1 MLNHWLYRHID
12 NSALCVFRI
21 FFGLLIT
28 LESFGAI
35 LTGWVKQTLVLPS
48 FTFSF
53 INFSWLQPLPG
64 NGMYIYF
71 VIMGVCGIAVMIGYR
86 YRLSMIAFTVL
97 WAGVYFMQKS
107 SYNNHYYL
115 LVLLN
120 LFMCVLPANRY
131 FSLDVKQNPS
141 LLKNSMP
148 NWCRLIIIV
157 QLTIVYVYASLAK
170 LYPDWLDTTVMEILM
185 RNKKD
190 YVLIGDL
197 LQQHWIHTFLAYGGV
212 LFDLLIIPLLLW
224 KPTRK
229 SSFYIAVGFHLFNSI
244 VFQIGIFPYMSLALC
259 VFFFDPKRIQQL
271 FFRNKTYYN
280 KSELVIPK
288 YKSPTIF
295 VLSLFFLIQIGLPLR
310 HWFIK
315 DNVLWTEEAHRLS
328 WRMMLRSK
336 YGVARYTVVDKKTQ
350 EKIIIKL
357 DDYLTKK
364 QKNLASSRPDI
375 IWQFAQYLKNEFSL
389 KDRDIAVYVDCR
401 ISVNGRPLKAFI
413 DNTID
418 LASVQWE
425 PLKHNTWILPSNQD
439 YFTE

>member
-1 MLNHWLYRHID
+1 
-12 NSALCVFRI
+12 
-21 FFGLLIT
+21 
-28 LESFGAI
+28 
-35 LTGWVKQTLVLPS
+35 
-48 FTFSF
+48 
-53 INFSWLQPLPG
+53 
-64 NGMYIYF
+64 
-71 VIMGVCGIAVMIGYR
+71 
-86 YRLSMIAFTVL
+86 
-97 WAGVYFMQKS
+97 
-107 SYNNHYYL
+107 
-115 LVLLN
+115 
-120 LFMCVLPANRY
+120 MCFLPANRY

-141 LLKNSMP
+141 LLKHSMP

-157 QLTIVYVYASLAK
+157 QLTIVYVYASAAK

-190 YVLIGDL
+190 YVLIGGL
-197 LQQHWIHTFLAYGGV
+197 LQQPWIHTFLAYGGI

-229 SSFYIAVGFHLFNSI
+229 WSFCIAVGFHLFNSI

-259 VFFFDPKRIQQL
+259 VFFFDSKFIQQL
-271 FFRNKTYYN
+271 FFRNKTYYTEL
-280 KSELVIPK
+280 ELVIPK
-288 YKSPTIF
+288 YKSPMIF

-310 HWFIK
+310 HWFIE

-350 EKIIIKL
+350 EKTIINL

-389 KDRDIAVYVDCR
+389 KNKDIAVYVDCR
-401 ISVNGRPLKAFI
+401 ISVNGRPLEVFV

-418 LASVQWE
+418 LASVQWN

-439 YFTE
+439 YFTK